1 MEQFLSMKNKII
13 QHSNFFLITAF
24 LLAFCILAP
33 LSAKSKKKAKDNIFE
48 QAVVATSEVK
58 PTVLRWNS
66 VPFVKY
72 YMLEIKNERG
82 RVLVKK
88 RLTTTKYNFYTKN
101 SGVYY
106 YRLSLINRMGKMEL
120 QSAWKKVEVVTV
132 RIPKVH
138 SLSPSTLLL
147 RNPYQLEML
156 GENFDSR
163 NKLVALQVFKEKEK
177 GVIKEH
183 LGLPIPLKH
192 SVESPEKITIE
203 IPEKQFSTGNYKV
216 SILFRDK
223 PLYVSP
229 HPLFSVE
236 PKKFI
241 SRLYFMPS
249 YYYIN
254 PSKSMGLQYVSL
266 SMGYGM
272 DIRWGTRLFKNKLEV
287 GFAGGFYF
295 FAPSKS
301 GKRYIKLAGM
311 VPFGGYI
318 GYNGEVATKK
328 ATVHFMPYIDMGYD
342 LYFFNYLEKYKEVIT
357 KNTIGVPKMN
367 TGLMFM
373 VEKKKLL
380 FSMGIAASF
389 VITTKKF
396 MFSGIIVNLGL
407 GFRIEFTPKKKGE

>member
-147 RNPYQLEML
+147 RNPY
-156 GENFDSR
+156 
-163 NKLVALQVFKEKEK
+163 
-177 GVIKEH
+177 
-183 LGLPIPLKH
+183 
-192 SVESPEKITIE
+192 
-203 IPEKQFSTGNYKV
+203 
-216 SILFRDK
+216 
-223 PLYVSP
+223 
-229 HPLFSVE
+229 
-236 PKKFI
+236 
-241 SRLYFMPS
+241 
-249 YYYIN
+249 
-254 PSKSMGLQYVSL
+254 
-266 SMGYGM
+266 
-272 DIRWGTRLFKNKLEV
+272 
-287 GFAGGFYF
+287 
-295 FAPSKS
+295 
-301 GKRYIKLAGM
+301 
-311 VPFGGYI
+311 
-318 GYNGEVATKK
+318 
-328 ATVHFMPYIDMGYD
+328 
-342 LYFFNYLEKYKEVIT
+342 
-357 KNTIGVPKMN
+357 
-367 TGLMFM
+367 
-373 VEKKKLL
+373 
-380 FSMGIAASF
+380 
-389 VITTKKF
+389 
-396 MFSGIIVNLGL
+396 
-407 GFRIEFTPKKKGE
+407 